1 MMLFVALLTLVAATP
16 AAHAKRS
23 IMELSLFER
32 AVLIIKKFET
42 LHKPKHWPY
51 VGYGHC
57 VQPGDPYRRG
67 CQLTERQAD
76 ALLRKDLRKFVS
88 LYKHMGEKNAI
99 LLGTLAYN
107 IGPGAVNKSSVGHK
121 KDFISWDELVLAI
134 KNAVNKLR
142 TLPIIIL
149 TACNGIS
156 IKNTINQLDEPI
168 CSKLYAG
175 DGIMLNG
182 PVMGG
187 FSRLLNESGLE
198 FGEKELETLNEELAK
213 RDNPPF
219 ICIDYKP

>member
-1 MMLFVALLTLVAATP
+1 MRKIMMLFVALLTLVAATP

-23 IMELSLFER
+23 IMELPLFER

-107 IGPGAVNKSSVGHK
+107 IGPGAVNKSSVYR
-121 KDFISWDELVLAI
+121 
-134 KNAVNKLR
+134 KLKR
-142 TLPIIIL
+142 GDTNIYKEY
-149 TACNGIS
+149 TSHCHYKG
-156 IKNTINQLDEPI
+156 KFHRQLHQRRQTEY
-168 CSKLYAG
+168 KL
-175 DGIMLNG
+175 L
-182 PVMGG
+182 
-187 FSRLLNESGLE
+187 FSNL
-198 FGEKELETLNEELAK
+198 
-213 RDNPPF
+213 
-219 ICIDYKP
+219 

>member
-1 MMLFVALLTLVAATP
+1 MRKIIMLFVALLTLAAATP
-16 AAHAKRS
+16 AAQAKRS
-23 IMELSLFER
+23 IMELPLFER

-107 IGPGAVNKSSVGHK
+107 IGPGAVNKSSVYR
-121 KDFISWDELVLAI
+121 
-134 KNAVNKLR
+134 KLKR
-142 TLPIIIL
+142 GDTNIYKEYTSHCHYKGKFHRGLHTRRL
-149 TACNGIS
+149 T
-156 IKNTINQLDEPI
+156 
-168 CSKLYAG
+168 
-175 DGIMLNG
+175 
-182 PVMGG
+182 
-187 FSRLLNESGLE
+187 
-198 FGEKELETLNEELAK
+198 ELAAL
-213 RDNPPF
+213 F
-219 ICIDYKP
+219 IQ